1 MKNKIVHTVSH
12 APIRIALLA
21 TALAFAVPGFCAEDN
36 FEWVPAEAHE
46 GKSGGSY
53 QEGLQATPVTFT
65 KIPKATA
72 DASKFTKEY
81 LVDLKKFNISSDGK
95 NPAETS
101 KGINQALQDAQATG
115 ANRVVFPKGTY
126 LISET
131 DPVAI
136 TNKNMI
142 IDLNGSTFQINTNGE
157 LTYAIVKFDFG
168 AENVRLTNGTLLGDK
183 DTHDYTTVKG
193 SHEGGCGLRLFSG
206 SNLEVDHLTVSN
218 VPGYGVNSR
227 AGISGPHDPA
237 HGFHI
242 VPVKNLEQGGFSNTG
257 GKEKNEQKTR
267 TIKPY
272 DISLDSFSGGFEF
285 GYNFGYMSYPSVFGR
300 NYQAYLYD
308 KDMKFLKK
316 KDCIQFKKSAIP
328 EGAKFIHLE
337 FNQPEVKEAARHG
350 LCGSILSSR
359 PPMDVHFHHNVISNN
374 RSLGFGFCGGQR
386 WIIEENS
393 FEGNGGISPGYGID
407 FEDGWDFMQDIVL
420 RNNKFKNNK
429 RGDLVVCA
437 GSEMIFEGNEFE
449 KNVVVYARTHNYTL
463 QKNHFMGDV
472 VLGTR
477 TGIVKLRDNVYE
489 NSATISVAFN
499 GKGKK
504 ETFNDGIYHKP
515 GEKVTT
521 PPICFENETLTNIG
535 RIVGTYFKFV
545 GCKIKNVKFLVDKS
559 TSLIQLKNCELE
571 NCTFKY
577 YDKDGPEL
585 EVLIENCKG
594 EIKEEGPGL
603 KRKKSRQ

>member
-1 MKNKIVHTVSH
+1 MKNQTVHTSWH
-12 APIRIALLA
+12 ASIRTLLLA
-21 TALAFAVPGFCAEDN
+21 TVLAFAIPGFGAEDK

-46 GKSGGSY
+46 GKSGGS
-53 QEGLQATPVTFT
+53 QREGLPATPVTFT

-81 LVDLKKFNISSDGK
+81 LVDLKKFNISSDST

-101 KGINQALQDAQATG
+101 KGINQALQDAQTRG
-115 ANRVVFPKGTY
+115 ANRIVFPKGTY

-157 LTYAIVKFDFG
+157 PTYAIIKFDFG

-183 DTHDYTTVKG
+183 DTHDYATVKG
-193 SHEGGCGLRLFSG
+193 SHEGGRGLIFTGG

-218 VPGYGVNSR
+218 VTGYGVNSR
-227 AGISGPHDPA
+227 AGVSGPHDPA

-257 GKEKNEQKTR
+257 EREKNGEKTR

-285 GYNFGYMSYPSVFGR
+285 GYNFGYMSYPSVLGR

-308 KDMKFLKK
+308 KDMKFLQK
-316 KDCIQFKKSAIP
+316 KDCLQFKKTAIP
-328 EGAKFIHLE
+328 EAAKFIHLE

-359 PPMDVHFHHNVISNN
+359 PPMDVHFHHNVMSNN

-407 FEDGWDFMQDIVL
+407 FEDGWDFMQDIVF
-420 RNNKFKNNK
+420 RNNKFKGNK

-449 KNVVVYARTHNYTL
+449 KNAVVYARTHNYTF

-472 VLGTR
+472 ILGTR
-477 TGIVKLRDNVYE
+477 TGIVKLRDNLYE
-489 NSATISVAFN
+489 NNSTISVTFN

-515 GEKVTT
+515 GEQVTT

-545 GCKIKNVKFLVDKS
+545 GCKIKNAKFLVDKG
-559 TSLIQLKNCELE
+559 TSLIELKNCELE

-577 YDKDGPEL
+577 DKDGPEV